1 MILFVFTENILPNF
15 ISVTLTIE
23 NLHDRTPFFT
33 KYYLK
38 NAQELLTSQLFSDAH
53 RLHNIWIIHN
63 LYNKCLH

>member
-1 MILFVFTENILPNF
+1 MILFVFTENILPNL
-15 ISVTLTIE
+15 ISLTTEE

-53 RLHNIWIIHN
+53 
-63 LYNKCLH
+63 